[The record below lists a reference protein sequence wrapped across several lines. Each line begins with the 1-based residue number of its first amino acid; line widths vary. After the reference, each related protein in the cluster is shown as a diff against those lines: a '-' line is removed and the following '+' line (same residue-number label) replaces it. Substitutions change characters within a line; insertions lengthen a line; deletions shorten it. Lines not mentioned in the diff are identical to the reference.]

1 MACPRRSAVPLPS
14 GLPITW
20 SPFLAGCARQLFP
33 GGYPG
38 ARCKD
43 DPGGCGQALQSTQ
56 SLRLEYI
63 LPDED
68 STAAVLCYL
77 PDPVHTFYVDA
88 KTGKLVDLTELEEL
102 MYKFGMGGATADTA
116 AESGT
121 TSGDNGLSEA
131 GAGGHPAAGGVL
143 SSTELDKNL
152 RAVPEYGLDGYTL
165 ASARFSVGET
175 AEDGTAPVTCVL
187 RYSRADGEDVLTR
200 TFTMDARTGQVQT
213 LYSTSPGMRTTRL
226 RSPRRRLR
234 QKQRLS

>member
-1 MACPRRSAVPLPS
+1 
-14 GLPITW
+14 
-20 SPFLAGCARQLFP
+20 
-33 GGYPG
+33 
-38 ARCKD
+38 
-43 DPGGCGQALQSTQ
+43 
-56 SLRLEYI
+56 
-63 LPDED
+63 
-68 STAAVLCYL
+68 
-77 PDPVHTFYVDA
+77 
-88 KTGKLVDLTELEEL
+88 

-131 GAGGHPAAGGVL
+131 EQAGIQQLEGVL

-213 LYSTSPGMRTTRL
+213 LYSYIPWDENDKAALTQAEAQTKAEAFLKTYCGDHFSHLALYETSGDAAVPWRAKRTFLPTPSSLPGRKMATSSRSSFTR
-226 RSPRRRLR
+226 SV
-234 QKQRLS
+234 